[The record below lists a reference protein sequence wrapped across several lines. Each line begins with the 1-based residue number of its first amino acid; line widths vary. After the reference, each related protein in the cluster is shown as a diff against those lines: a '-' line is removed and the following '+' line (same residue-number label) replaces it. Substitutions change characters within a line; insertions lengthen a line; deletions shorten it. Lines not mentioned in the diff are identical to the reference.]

1 MLGLVRSVSLNLIV
15 ASLSCAAL
23 PPPEQGRRPSED
35 GEAAQTGTRGSIH
48 ATNAKAETKKSRDR
62 EQEMNRPRIGE
73 PYEACE
79 HATPGKQHWWSVK
92 GRWIALCAAC
102 HKAFSAKK

>member
-1 MLGLVRSVSLNLIV
+1 
-15 ASLSCAAL
+15 
-23 PPPEQGRRPSED
+23 
-35 GEAAQTGTRGSIH
+35 
-48 ATNAKAETKKSRDR
+48 
-62 EQEMNRPRIGE
+62 MNRPRIGE

-102 HKAFSAKK
+102 HKAFAAKKPVALKAATLNRDDDRPLMDLSTRKPEVLNFDLPWGGRASANKKRKG